1 MYSTSA
7 TALQHG
13 LLKQQRL
20 LESARLPG
28 FGHHADKFYR
38 CEVIFGMPS
47 ADCAGTGICKIVV
60 NRGSSGRTQQMRKD
74 CKHTGAIFARSG
86 ETGEF
91 SMLLFP
97 ELLCTELYR
106 RHLRQGVLELHEPCR
121 LPNDLSAAL
130 DLPFRQLGAGS
141 YVLEVRHGYY
151 QIKFNPLAGA

>member
-1 MYSTSA
+1 MNSIYKTE
-7 TALQHG
+7 LDLG
-13 LLKQQRL
+13 LLNRQNR
-20 LESARLPG
+20 LESARMPG

-60 NRGSSGRTQQMRKD
+60 NRTNVQQEKKE
-74 CKHTGAIFARSG
+74 CKCTGAIFARSG

-97 ELLCTELYR
+97 ELLCTRLYS
-106 RHLRQGVLELHEPCR
+106 RHLRQGILQLHEPCR
-121 LPNDLSAAL
+121 LPVDMVTSLH
-130 DLPFRQLGAGS
+130 LPFRLLQPGS
-141 YVLEVRHGYY
+141 YAVEVRHGYY